1 MPVSDLTNSAQD
13 YLKLIWTAT
22 EWSTTPITVTVLAE
36 RMGVRPSTASDSI
49 KKLKD
54 QGLVTHAPY
63 GTIELTPAGSAHAVD
78 MVRRH
83 RLLETFLVQI
93 LGYGWDEVHD
103 EAEVL
108 EHAVSDTM
116 IKRIDQ
122 QLGHPTRDPH
132 GDPIPSVDG
141 QPHRPGAIQLHH
153 AEPQGEVTVVRISD
167 ADPAMLRYF
176 SDIGLTPDAKL
187 TIQQQRPYTDATTI
201 TLSGQQKN
209 IDLGPTASNAV
220 WVTTP

>member
-22 EWSTTPITVTVLAE
+22 EWSATPITVTVLAE
-36 RMGVRPSTASDSI
+36 RMGVRPSTVSDSI

-54 QGLVTHAPY
+54 QGLLTHAPY

-83 RLLETFLVQI
+83 RLLETFLVQV

-116 IKRIDQ
+116 IERIDQ
-122 QLGHPTRDPH
+122 RLGHPTRDPH
-132 GDPIPSVDG
+132 GDPIPSADG
-141 QPHRPGAIQLHH
+141 QPHRPGAIQLCH
-153 AEPQGEVTVVRISD
+153 AEPEGEVTVVRISD

-176 SDIGLTPDAKL
+176 SDIGLTPDVKL
-187 TIQQQRPYTDATTI
+187 TIQKQRPYTDATTI

-209 IDLGPTASNAV
+209 VDLGQAASNAV
-220 WVTTP
+220 WVTNS